1 MPPEDPSDDNVLDF
15 RTPTDNGYSDSASL
29 PEVHQSM
36 SNLESINTASTPV
49 RLDAAVL
56 DRSGSARSVA
66 VPTPLVRIDAD
77 QLDLSPEALARGA
90 ESPIRQELVARV
102 RAVLQ
107 AGTYD
112 TSERLDRAID
122 GLADDLLG

>member
-15 RTPTDNGYSDSASL
+15 RTPADNGYSDSASL
-29 PEVHQSM
+29 PEVHQPM

-56 DRSGSARSVA
+56 DRAGSSRPGA
-66 VPTPLVRIDAD
+66 VPAAVVRIDAD
-77 QLDLSPEALARGA
+77 QLELSPEALARGA
-90 ESPIRQELVARV
+90 ESPIRQDLVSRI
-102 RAVLQ
+102 RAELQ

-112 TSERLDRAID
+112 TTERLDRAID
-122 GLADDLLG
+122 GLAGDLLG

>member
-1 MPPEDPSDDNVLDF
+1 
-15 RTPTDNGYSDSASL
+15 
-29 PEVHQSM
+29 M

-49 RLDAAVL
+49 RVDAAVL
-56 DRSGSARSVA
+56 DRSGASRTGA
-66 VPTPLVRIDAD
+66 VQTPLVRIDAD
-77 QLDLSPEALARGA
+77 QLELSPEALARGA
-90 ESPIRQELVARV
+90 ESPIRKDLVARI
-102 RAVLQ
+102 RAELQ